1 MSNLVGGSPTA
12 SAAAGVL
19 VGFGLLGA
27 VVATKRRVS
36 AKQRREEL
44 VKKTLNVLADF
55 EAQPE
60 SIYDGDGKLAA
71 AV

>member
-1 MSNLVGGSPTA
+1 MVSVC
-12 SAAAGVL
+12 SAPQIPAAWA
-19 VGFGLLGA
+19 GFGLLGA
-27 VVATKRRVS
+27 AVATKRRVS

-60 SIYDGDGKLAA
+60 SIYDGEGKLAA